1 MTPVPARRLVTEYVS
16 SLVVM
21 LALDSVWLSLTVPAL
36 YQPRLAEFLRPDPDL
51 VAAILFYLLYVAGI
65 LLFAIAPARNR
76 SPSFALRQGAFL
88 GVVAYGTYDLTNQA
102 TLRGWPTLIT
112 ILDMCWGAIITGTA
126 AAAASWIARRWASG
140 PELDR

>member
-1 MTPVPARRLVTEYVS
+1 MIRVPMRRLVTEYAAT
-16 SLVVM
+16 LVVM

-51 VAAILFYLLYVAGI
+51 VAAILFYLLYAAGAVV
-65 LLFAIAPARNR
+65 FAVGPARDR
-76 SPSFALRQGAFL
+76 SAIVALGHGAFL

-112 ILDMCWGAIITGTA
+112 VLDIVWGAFLTGTA
-126 AAAASWIARRWASG
+126 AAAASWISGRWAG
-140 PELDR
+140 GRG